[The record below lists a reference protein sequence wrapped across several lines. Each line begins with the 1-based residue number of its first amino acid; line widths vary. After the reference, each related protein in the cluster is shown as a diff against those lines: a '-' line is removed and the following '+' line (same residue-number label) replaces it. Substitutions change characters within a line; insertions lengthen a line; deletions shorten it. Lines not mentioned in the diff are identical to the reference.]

1 MLFFIILYLFFGEID
16 HKLYYMLLGIC
27 PNYLYIT
34 FIYYFNISNISK
46 KKYIKKI
53 NFQITIDKKD
63 FFFSF
68 KKIWF

>member
-27 PNYLYIT
+27 PNYLFIYYLYIT

-53 NFQITIDKKD
+53 N
-63 FFFSF
+63 S
-68 KKIWF
+68 

>member
-53 NFQITIDKKD
+53 N
-63 FFFSF
+63 S
-68 KKIWF
+68 